1 MFTSVNS
8 RAASAYK
15 RVSADTGVSTADPH
29 QLVAM
34 LFDGLMQ
41 SLNAARGAMER
52 GEIEAKGQAIGK
64 AVRILDEGLKGGL
77 NMAQGGDLAMNL
89 SGLYGYAVQQLTKAN
104 LRNDQGLVA
113 EVIGLM
119 EPLADSW
126 KQIGAAASTPQPA
139 TGRGA

>member
-15 RVSADTGVSTADPH
+15 RVSADTGVSAADPH
-29 QLVAM
+29 QLVSM
-34 LFDGLMQ
+34 LFDGLIQ

-64 AVRILDEGLKGGL
+64 AVRILEEGLKAGL
-77 NMAQGGDLAMNL
+77 NLAQGGDLAARL
-89 SGLYGYAVQQLTKAN
+89 RGLYDYAIQRLSLAN
-104 LRNDQGLVA
+104 LRNDRTLVT
-113 EVIGLM
+113 EVIGLI

-126 KQIGAAASTPQPA
+126 KQIRGISTVPPA
-139 TGRGA
+139 TGPGA

>member
-15 RVSADTGVSTADPH
+15 RVSADTGVSTANPH
-29 QLVAM
+29 QLVVM

-52 GEIEAKGQAIGK
+52 GEIEAKGRAIGK
-64 AVRILDEGLKGGL
+64 AVRIIEEGLKGGL
-77 NMAQGGDLAMNL
+77 NMAEGGDLAKNL
-89 SGLYGYAVQQLTKAN
+89 NGIYGYSVQLLTTAN
-104 LRNDQGLVA
+104 LRNDRALVT
-113 EVIGLM
+113 EVIGLI

-126 KQIGAAASTPQPA
+126 KQIRGIAAVPPA
-139 TGRGA
+139 TGPGA

>member
-29 QLVAM
+29 QLVGM

-52 GEIEAKGQAIGK
+52 KEIEAKGQAIGK
-64 AVRILDEGLKGGL
+64 AVRILEEGLRGGL
-77 NMAQGGDLAMNL
+77 NLAQGGDLAKNL
-89 SGLYGYAVQQLTKAN
+89 NGLYGYAVQRLTLAN
-104 LRNDQGLVA
+104 LRNDRMLVT
-113 EVIGLM
+113 EVIDLI

-126 KQIGAAASTPQPA
+126 KQIRGAAAAQPA
-139 TGRGA
+139 TGLGA